1 MLKKIKLYNVKCR
14 YYNEII
20 HQPILFESIFI
31 NYFIEDYTI
40 WNKLIRKEVF
50 LNAYEDF
57 KNEIY
62 KWKWNYFE
70 DDIWNILVH
79 RNAKSKICLDKLAYI
94 YNSNNNSLMNKEYG
108 LIHFQNLIFRHEMY
122 KKIFPKKEGE
132 KYLIAEYIFLFNKIQ
147 WNINNLLLI
156 NDNTIKTYIFNIFN
170 FFIN

>member
-1 MLKKIKLYNVKCR
+1 MQN
-14 YYNEII
+14 YNEII

-31 NYFIEDYTI
+31 NYSIEDYTI

-50 LNAYEDF
+50 LDAYEDF

-79 RNAKSKICLDKLAYI
+79 RNARSKICLDKL
-94 YNSNNNSLMNKEYG
+94 
-108 LIHFQNLIFRHEMY
+108 
-122 KKIFPKKEGE
+122 FPKKESE

-147 WNINNLLLI
+147 WNKNNLLL
-156 NDNTIKTYIFNIFN
+156 NSYIPKIYDE
-170 FFIN
+170 